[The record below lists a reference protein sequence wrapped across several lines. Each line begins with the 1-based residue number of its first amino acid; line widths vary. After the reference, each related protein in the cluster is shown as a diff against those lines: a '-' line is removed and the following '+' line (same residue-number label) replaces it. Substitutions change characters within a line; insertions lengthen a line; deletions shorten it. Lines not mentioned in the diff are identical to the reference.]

1 MRIVF
6 RLPRAC
12 VFYNFDY
19 EEFVVKFWRNGVY
32 LPDADYFT
40 DDRSDAVGTATRYDE
55 EQRLAEMGEPA

>member
-6 RLPRAC
+6 RRPRAC

-19 EEFVVKFWRNGVY
+19 EEFVVKFWRDGQY

-40 DDRSDAVGTATRYDE
+40 DDRADAVETAVRYDD
-55 EQRLAEMGEPA
+55 EQCLAETGETA